1 MCYIDRMQTY
11 LTFLLVG
18 TALFVLEIFIPGGI
32 AGLFGGLL
40 CLLAAWNAVVVFDG
54 WVGLVLALLAIV
66 VACGMVFLVVRVFP
80 STRVGKKLS
89 LDTDLK
95 ESRADDLSLASL
107 KDAEGVADTQL
118 RPAGFATIGGRRVD
132 VVTRGDEIPAG
143 TPVRVVEIEGN
154 RVVVARK

>member
-1 MCYIDRMQTY
+1 METY
-11 LTFLLVG
+11 LTLLLLG
-18 TALFVLEIFIPGGI
+18 TALFVLEIFVPGGI

-40 CLLAAWNAVVVFDG
+40 CLLAAWKAVASFDG
-54 WVGLVLALLAIV
+54 WIGLALALLAVV

-95 ESRADDLSLASL
+95 ESRADDLSLAAL
-107 KDAEGVADTQL
+107 KGVEGVADTQL
-118 RPAGFATIGGRRVD
+118 RPAGFATLDGRRVD

-143 TPVRVVEIEGN
+143 ARVRVADVEGN
-154 RVVVARK
+154 RVVVEAVR

>member
-1 MCYIDRMQTY
+1 METY
-11 LTFLLVG
+11 LTLLLLG

-40 CLLAAWNAVVVFDG
+40 CLLAAWRAVAVFDG
-54 WVGLVLALLAIV
+54 WVGLALALLAIV

-107 KDAEGVADTQL
+107 KGAEGVADTQL

-154 RVVVARK
+154 RVVVARL